1 MESTKR
7 PDRIRLAFITD
18 KSPIIDI
25 ICNDLVASGLKILFR
40 ADNIDDGVAQLFT
53 LQELPDACIIDLDFY
68 EHKVLKQL
76 RELKSQHPSIRLIAH
91 SGIDDNEIANTL
103 FEIGIESYLLLGSD
117 ANNFIN
123 AIKRNKFF

>member
-1 MESTKR
+1 METKKKTKQT
-7 PDRIRLAFITD
+7 RLAFITD

-25 ICNDLVASGLKILFR
+25 ICNDLMASGLKILFR
-40 ADNIDDGVAQLFT
+40 SDNIDDGVAQLST

-68 EHKVLKQL
+68 EHNVLKQL

-91 SGIDDNEIANTL
+91 SDIDDNETANTL
-103 FEIGIESYLLLGSD
+103 LEIGIESYLLLGSD

-123 AIKRNKFF
+123 AIERNKFL